1 MKKLH
6 ATAGL
11 TAALAVCATFLIS
24 STAHASDLTVALFTS
39 PLGEVL
45 KTAVI
50 EPFNKESKLNVVSDS
65 RDWGIGAIRAKLEGN
80 STVWDLLTVEDA
92 EAIQGCDDGYFQK
105 LDKSKISSLSDF
117 DLIDDR
123 LECALP
129 FVYYSTVLAYDKK
142 RVGSEPTSW
151 ADLWDV
157 KKWPGKRGMNKT
169 PLGTL
174 ELALLADG
182 VALDDV
188 YKQLSTPEGVDRA
201 FKKLD
206 ELKPQIVW
214 WQNPGQSRQM
224 LANGDVAM
232 SVTYDNGIRFF
243 NKSQGTDFGFVRKGS
258 ILQINYWVIASGS
271 KNVDK
276 AYEFLDYASKAAS
289 QAAVT
294 NGLAISTP
302 NRKAIDLVSDDL
314 KPYLTPNPENL
325 KDALKFNAQFWVD
338 NYDALSQRF
347 DAWVSSQ

>member
-1 MKKLH
+1 MKMPAAAWLK
-6 ATAGL
+6 
-11 TAALAVCATFLIS
+11 AALAVSATLVIS
-24 STAHASDLTVALFTS
+24 ATAQASDLTVAMFTS

-45 KTAVI
+45 KTAVVQ
-50 EPFNKESKLNVVSDS
+50 PFEKESKLSVLSDS
-65 RDWGIGAIRAKLEGN
+65 RDWGIGAIRAKIEAN
-80 STVWDLLTVEDA
+80 KNVWDLITVEDA
-92 EAIQGCDDGYFQK
+92 EAIQGCDDGYFAK
-105 LDKSKISSLSDF
+105 LDKSRIPAVADF
-117 DLIDDR
+117 DLMDDR

-142 RVGSEPTSW
+142 KTSEEPTSW
-151 ADLWDV
+151 AALWDL

-182 VALDDV
+182 VAIDDV
-188 YKQLSTPEGVDRA
+188 YKMLGTPEGIDRA

-206 ELKPQIVW
+206 QLKPDIVW

-224 LANGDVAM
+224 LANGDVSM

-243 NKSQGTDFGFVRKGS
+243 NKTQGTNFGFVRNGS
-258 ILQINYWVIASGS
+258 ILQINYWVIVDGS

-276 AYEFLDYASKAAS
+276 AYQFLNYASKPEA

-294 NGLAISTP
+294 NNLAISTP
-302 NRKAIDLVSDDL
+302 NRKAMDFVSDDL

-325 KDALKFNAQFWVD
+325 KDALRFNAQFWVD
-338 NYDALSQRF
+338 NYDVINQRF
-347 DAWVSSQ
+347 DAWVGSQ